1 MKRLIFDDSF
11 DMIDRCK
18 SDSIIYLYVK
28 FIKKDTVPFF
38 INKNCV
44 NLESDWQNKMQITDN
59 EISNLKGMLY
69 EGDCYII
76 KIKKGMY
83 YFTITEIIFNVTK
96 QINYLTTK

>member
-18 SDSIIYLYVK
+18 NDSIIYLYVK
-28 FIKKDTVPFF
+28 FTKKGTVPFF
-38 INKNCV
+38 VNKNCI
-44 NLESDWQNKMQITDN
+44 NFENDWQNKMQITDN
-59 EISNLKGMLY
+59 EINNLKGMLY

-76 KIKKGMY
+76 KIKKSKY